1 MQTDREPTELEAFSR
16 ALPNERMRWL
26 MLAIQREMG
35 SYGLPLLLRQAGL
48 DRFVGKLP
56 PPDRRL
62 GVQADEY
69 ARLVHAMRSYYG
81 LGARG
86 ALLRIGR
93 EVFRQQLAA
102 RRVEAFLEKIRLRLM
117 PLPQRRLRALRS
129 LAESMAL
136 PGKDVE
142 VEAGGEGLWLIDR
155 TADRT
160 LGQQTDEP
168 MCWVAVGEIAEA
180 LLWATGLEHAV
191 EETAC
196 RAAGADACRF
206 LIHTA

>member
-1 MQTDREPTELEAFSR
+1 MTGDPDPSVLEPFAR

-48 DRFVGKLP
+48 DRFVGRLP
-56 PPDRRL
+56 ALDRRL

-86 ALLRIGR
+86 ALVRIGR
-93 EVFRQQLAA
+93 EVFRQQLAS
-102 RRVEAFLEKIRLRLM
+102 RRLEAWLEKLRLRLM
-117 PLPQRRLRALRS
+117 PMPQRRLRAVRS
-129 LAESMAL
+129 LAESMAW
-136 PGKDVE
+136 PGNDVA
-142 VEAGGEGLWLIDR
+142 VQVGEAELWLIDH

-160 LGQQTDEP
+160 LGQQSDGP
-168 MCWVAVGEIAEA
+168 SCWVAVGEIAEA
-180 LLWATGLEHAV
+180 MLWATGAEHAV
-191 EETAC
+191 EETEC
-196 RAAGADACRF
+196 RAAGANACRF
-206 LIHTA
+206 VIRPP

>member
-1 MQTDREPTELEAFSR
+1 MPGDPESTVLEPFAR

-48 DRFVGKLP
+48 DHFVGRLP
-56 PPDRRL
+56 PADRRL
-62 GVQADEY
+62 GIPADEY

-93 EVFRQQLAA
+93 EVFRQQLLS
-102 RRVEAFLEKIRLRLM
+102 RRVEAFLEKLRLKLM

-129 LAESMAL
+129 LAESMAW

-142 VEAGGEGLWLIDR
+142 VEVGDSELRLIDR

-160 LGQQTDEP
+160 LGQQSDEP
-168 MCWVAVGEIAEA
+168 SCWIAAGEIAEA
-180 LLWATGLEHAV
+180 LLWATGVEHAV

-196 RAAGADACRF
+196 RAAGADTCRF
-206 LIHTA
+206 VIRPL